1 MSSGHVRRVA
11 MRSVVLPAAIL
22 AVVGVLV
29 AVTAQVGSALPGIS
43 SSAGMSV
50 SQQPDSTK
58 PTIVLVHGAWADS
71 GSWNAVVLRLQ
82 NGGYTVYVP
91 PNPLRGLPNDSGTI
105 ADFMTTI
112 TGPIVLVGH
121 SYGGAV
127 ITNAATGNSQVTALV
142 YVDAF
147 IPAQGDTVP
156 GLIHDP
162 SSCFAVA
169 DLNTVFD
176 FAPFPGAPSG
186 VYDAYVKQSVFPG
199 CFANGLPA
207 SEARVLAATQ
217 RPLVTTALADQSGV
231 PAWQSIPSWAVVGTE
246 DHVIPESDQVSM
258 ATNAS
263 ARITKVDAPHL
274 SMISDPDV
282 VARVIIRAARATT

>member
-1 MSSGHVRRVA
+1 M
-11 MRSVVLPAAIL
+11 
-22 AVVGVLV
+22 
-29 AVTAQVGSALPGIS
+29 
-43 SSAGMSV
+43 
-50 SQQPDSTK
+50 
-58 PTIVLVHGAWADS
+58 
-71 GSWNAVVLRLQ
+71 
-82 NGGYTVYVP
+82 
-91 PNPLRGLPNDSGTI
+91 
-105 ADFMTTI
+105 
-112 TGPIVLVGH
+112 
-121 SYGGAV
+121 
-127 ITNAATGNSQVTALV
+127 
-142 YVDAF
+142 DAF

-169 DLNTVFD
+169 DLRTVFD

-207 SEARVLAATQ
+207 SQARVLAATQ
-217 RPLVTTALADQSGV
+217 RPLATSALADQSGV

-258 ATNAS
+258 ATNAN

-282 VARVIIRAARATT
+282 VARVIIRAARASA